1 MFGGLEAPKQESS
14 KIAPNNQVYTL
25 RVVGNNCEWRL
36 VTCGGEVPLPRTNH
50 AACAISNDK
59 LFIFGGYFTSSL
71 RFNDAYILKT
81 SKAFSKILI

>member
-1 MFGGLEAPKQESS
+1 MFGGLEAPKPDS

-25 RVVGNNCEWRL
+25 RVVSNNCEWRL

-59 LFIFGGYFTSSL
+59 LFIFGGYSTSSL

-81 SKAFSKILI
+81 SKIFQKI